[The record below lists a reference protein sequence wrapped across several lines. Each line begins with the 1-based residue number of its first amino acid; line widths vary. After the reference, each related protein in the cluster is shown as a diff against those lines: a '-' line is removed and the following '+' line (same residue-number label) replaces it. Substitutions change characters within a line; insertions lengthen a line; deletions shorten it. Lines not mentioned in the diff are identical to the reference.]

1 MKVINLL
8 GGPGCG
14 KSTTASGL
22 FYYMKLKGLKVELV
36 REYVKDAVYEDRK
49 IFDDQVYIFAKQ
61 NRRQAILRNKVDWI
75 ITDSPLILS
84 AVYAPVNYYK
94 SFSSLCLEAFHEY
107 DNYNFMLNRVK
118 EYSNIGRFHTEEQ
131 AKGVDEKV
139 KNFMNINGI
148 EYETVDGGV
157 SAPYKIMIDCEIHTH
172 V

>member
-36 REYVKDAVYEDRK
+36 REYVKDAVYEERN

-61 NRRQAILRNKVDWI
+61 NRRQAILKDKVDWI
-75 ITDSPLILS
+75 VTDSPLLLS

-94 SFSSLCLEAFHEY
+94 SFPLLCIQAFEEY
-107 DNYNFMLNRVK
+107 DNYNFFIQRNK
-118 EYSNIGRFHTEEQ
+118 PYSTQGRYHTYEQ
-131 AKGVDEKV
+131 ALETDKKV
-139 KNFMNINGI
+139 IKMMEEYNMPFIN
-148 EYETVDGGV
+148 VLGGP
-157 SAPYKIMIDCEIHTH
+157 SAPYKIMNNLGISN